1 MNGSYGSFAWFY
13 DKLQQD
19 VPYAEMAKLF
29 DCFIKKYSS
38 ENEVVADLACG
49 TGNLSEQMYRL
60 GYDVIGIDMS
70 QDMLNE
76 ALEKKYDRELDIS
89 YLCQNMTELDLVGAA
104 DVIICVLDSLNHLNS
119 EEELMRTFERVS
131 MFTCDGG
138 LFIFDVNTLY
148 KHRQVL
154 GNNSFVYDMEGLFCV
169 WQNELSGDDS
179 VTVTL
184 DFFEEQAGGKYE
196 RFSESFKE
204 IVYSEEKIDKMLE
217 ENCFEILGKYDDFS
231 ESPLKEESQ
240 RALYVCR
247 RLAR

>member
-119 EEELMRTFERVS
+119 EEELARTFERVS

-148 KHRQVL
+148 KHRQIL

-184 DFFEEQAGGKYE
+184 DFFEEQADGKYE

-204 IVYSEEKIDKMLE
+204 IVYGEEKIDKLLE
-217 ENCFEILGKYDDFS
+217 KNCFEILGKYDDFS
-231 ESPLKEESQ
+231 ESPLKEKSQ